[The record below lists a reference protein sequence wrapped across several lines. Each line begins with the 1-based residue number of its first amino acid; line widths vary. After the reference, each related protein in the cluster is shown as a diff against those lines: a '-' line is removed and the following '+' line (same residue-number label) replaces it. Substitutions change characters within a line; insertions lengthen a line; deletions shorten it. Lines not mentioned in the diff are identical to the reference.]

1 MQGKFIYVF
10 DTDARDKLLSANY
23 QLLKSD
29 EQQSIFV
36 FENKET
42 HTFAASATEDF
53 TFVLSDTLTF

>member
-10 DTDARDKLLSANY
+10 NMDARDKLLSENY
-23 QLLKSD
+23 RLLKAD

-36 FENKET
+36 FENKKER
-42 HTFAASATEDF
+42 TFSANTADDF

>member
-23 QLLKSD
+23 QLLKAD
-29 EQQSIFV
+29 EQQNIFV

-42 HTFAASATEDF
+42 RTFSANGAEDF